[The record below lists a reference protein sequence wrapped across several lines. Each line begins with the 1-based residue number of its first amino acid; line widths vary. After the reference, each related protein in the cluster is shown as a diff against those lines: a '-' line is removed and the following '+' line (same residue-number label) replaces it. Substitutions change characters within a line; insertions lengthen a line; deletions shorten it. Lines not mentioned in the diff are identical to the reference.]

1 MTAPAASSWLIEKK
15 GRKKEV
21 LLTADDYDNLTPPDS
36 GNYELHNGKII
47 FMASPLLPHQKLSAK
62 LHYWLM
68 DYVIKN
74 DSGLVLAAPMDV
86 YFDKHNVVQP
96 DLLYISNERMSII
109 ENNRK
114 IKGAPDLVVEILSD
128 SNKPK
133 EMSFK
138 KHLFE
143 YFDVR
148 EYWLINLKK
157 QTLAQYENIEDEW
170 VLRHTLTINDTLKSI
185 VLKNFELKLTDIF

>member
-1 MTAPAASSWLIEKK
+1 MTATATPWLIEKK
-15 GRKKEV
+15 GRSKEM
-21 LLTADDYDNLTPPDS
+21 LYTADDYDRMTPPDS
-36 GNYELHNGKII
+36 GNYELHNGKLI
-47 FMASPLLPHQKLSAK
+47 FMASPLFIHQELSAN

-74 DSGLVLAAPMDV
+74 KSGKALAAPMDV
-86 YFDKHNVVQP
+86 YFDENNVVQP
-96 DLLYISNERMSII
+96 DLLYISNERLSII

-114 IKGAPDLVVEILSD
+114 IKGSPDLVVEILSN

-143 YFDVR
+143 CFDVR
-148 EYWLINLKK
+148 EYWLINLEK
-157 QTLAQYENIEDEW
+157 QTLIQYENSEDGW
-170 VLRHTLTINDTLKSI
+170 LPHPTLTINDTLKSI
-185 VLKNFELKLTDIF
+185 VLRNFELKLTDIF

>member
-1 MTAPAASSWLIEKK
+1 MTAHATSWLLEKNS
-15 GRKKEV
+15 RKKEV
-21 LLTADDYDNLTPPDS
+21 LLTADDYDRMTPPDS

-74 DSGLVLAAPMDV
+74 DSGIALAAPMDV
-86 YFDKHNVVQP
+86 YFDANNVVQP

-114 IKGAPDLVVEILSD
+114 IKGSPDLVVEILSD

-148 EYWLINLKK
+148 EYWLIDLKK
-157 QTLAQYENIEDEW
+157 QTLILYENTEYGW
-170 VLRHTLTINDTLKSI
+170 MPHPTLTINDTLKSI
-185 VLKNFELKLTDIF
+185 VLTNFELPLKDIF

>member
-1 MTAPAASSWLIEKK
+1 MTAIAAAPYIDEKK
-15 GRKKEV
+15 LKAEM
-21 LLTADDYDNLTPPDS
+21 LLTADDYDRLTPPDS
-36 GNYELHNGKII
+36 GNYELHNGKLI

-68 DYVIKN
+68 DYIIKN
-74 DSGLVLAAPMDV
+74 DSGIALAAPMDV
-86 YFDKHNVVQP
+86 YFDAHNVVQP
-96 DLLYISNERMSII
+96 DLLYISNERMNII

-128 SNKPK
+128 GNTPK

-148 EYWLINLKK
+148 EYWFINLKK
-157 QTLAQYENIEDEW
+157 QTLAQYENIENEW
-170 VLRHTLTINDTLKSI
+170 ILRKTLGIEDTLNAI
-185 VLKNFELKLTDIF
+185 ALPNFTLALKEIF

>member
-1 MTAPAASSWLIEKK
+1 MTATAMPWLIEKK
-15 GRKKEV
+15 GRRKEM
-21 LLTADDYDNLTPPDS
+21 LFTADDYDRMTPPDS
-36 GNYELHNGKII
+36 GNYELHNGKLI
-47 FMASPLLPHQKLSAK
+47 FIASPLPQHQELSAN

-74 DSGLVLAAPMDV
+74 DSGIALAAPMDV
-86 YFDKHNVVQP
+86 YFNAHNVVQP
-96 DLLYISNERMSII
+96 DLLYISNERLHII

-128 SNKPK
+128 GNKPK

-143 YFDVR
+143 YFDVK

-157 QTLAQYENIEDEW
+157 QTLTQYENNGEEW
-170 VLRHTLTINDTLKSI
+170 ILRSNLGFDDTLNAI
-185 VLKNFELKLTDIF
+185 VLPNFSLALKNIF